1 MKQLIFLIL
10 ILLNYAF
17 AYEFKLN
24 EKDISYI
31 NNSTKKSFILNRI
44 DKYQTLKTKVKD
56 FELIRKLSH
65 VNSFINRILPAHD
78 ISSSSS
84 IDYWSTPK
92 KFFLQAPGDCED
104 YAISK

>member
-31 NNSTKKSFILNRI
+31 NNSKKKSFILNRI
-44 DKYQTLKTKVKD
+44 DKYQTLKTKVKLNTISD
-56 FELIRKLSH
+56 K
-65 VNSFINRILPAHD
+65 INE
-78 ISSSSS
+78 ISGIVTRSS
-84 IDYWSTPK
+84 
-92 KFFLQAPGDCED
+92 
-104 YAISK
+104 

>member
-24 EKDISYI
+24 EKDINYI

-44 DKYQTLKTKVKD
+44 DKYQTLKIKVKD
-56 FELIRKLSH
+56 YELIRKLSH
-65 VNSFINRILPAHD
+65 VNSFINRILP
-78 ISSSSS
+78 
-84 IDYWSTPK
+84 
-92 KFFLQAPGDCED
+92 
-104 YAISK
+104 